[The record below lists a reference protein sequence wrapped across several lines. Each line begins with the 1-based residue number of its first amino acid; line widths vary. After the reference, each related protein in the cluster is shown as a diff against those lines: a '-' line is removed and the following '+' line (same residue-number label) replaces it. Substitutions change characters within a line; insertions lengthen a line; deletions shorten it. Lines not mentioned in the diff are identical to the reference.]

1 MPKGKA
7 TAASAYVKGEYGR
20 VSAGDFRTRSEER
33 DAREA
38 TDHRTDAQRWLGD
51 PPANRSALAHYIAK
65 SPHAADKNQKMAGN
79 HKHERQNFLIGF
91 GRGLYF

>member
-1 MPKGKA
+1 MPKHKA

-20 VSAGDFRTRSEER
+20 VSADDFRSRAQER

-38 TDHRTDAQRWLGD
+38 ADNRTDAQRWLGD

-65 SPHAADKNQKMAGN
+65 IPA
-79 HKHERQNFLIGF
+79 
-91 GRGLYF
+91 RGP

>member
-20 VSAGDFRTRSEER
+20 VSADDFRTRSEER
-33 DAREA
+33 EAREA
-38 TDHRTDAQRWLGD
+38 ADNRSECERLMGD
-51 PPANRSALAHYIAK
+51 PPANRSASAHYIAK